1 MRTIKELEQAVGG
14 LSQPS
19 KMPGL
24 SYGTPA
30 AACKVGSI
38 LRAAG
43 KHTVCGSCYAHKGMY
58 VFPNV
63 RNAQAKRLEILSSD
77 LDQWRQ
83 DMTELIRLKYR
94 RKAGKDRVFRFHD
107 SGDVQSLEH
116 LEAIVQIA
124 RDLPDIL
131 FWLPTKQYPTVR
143 QWLAQNSDG
152 FPSNLAVRV
161 SAPMIGR
168 PAVPIPGTVSS
179 TVSAGVGYSCPA
191 PQQGNNC
198 GDCRACWSTEIASV
212 DYHKH

>member
-1 MRTIKELEQAVGG
+1 MKTIKELEQAVGG

-30 AACKVGSI
+30 SACKVGSI

-43 KHTVCGSCYAHKGMY
+43 KHTVCGNCYAHKGMY

-63 RNAQAKRLEILSSD
+63 RKAQAKRLEILSSN
-77 LDQWRQ
+77 LPKWQA
-83 DMTELIRLKYR
+83 DMTALLRLKYR
-94 RKAGKDRVFRFHD
+94 RKTGKDRVFRFHD

-124 RDLPDIL
+124 RDLPDIR
-131 FWLPTKQYPTVR
+131 FWLPSKEFGVIR
-143 QWLAQNSDG
+143 RWLAANPSG
-152 FPSNLAVRV
+152 FPANLAVRI

-179 TVSAGVGYSCPA
+179 TVGTGIGYSCPA
-191 PQQGNNC
+191 PEQGNNC
-198 GDCRACWSTEIASV
+198 GDCRACWSRDVASV